1 MKKLSRKHKIA
12 LIELVLVLLIALYF
26 FAPRPFS
33 LAMGSGFDRE
43 QVTQIQVDL
52 TNYSGDGQPGRT
64 LRLDPADQE
73 AQELLD
79 RLEDKWYFPYYV
91 EGDSR
96 QITLDYAI
104 QLTFS
109 QPEGDYCCSLT
120 GDRAIDMV
128 DSAGRSRSYQVSGSE
143 EFQRSLL
150 DFLLQQEY
158 TIQE

>member
-1 MKKLSRKHKIA
+1 MKKLPIKYKIA
-12 LIELVLVLLIALYF
+12 LVELLIVVVLVLYF
-26 FAPRPFS
+26 FAPRPLS

-79 RLEDKWYFPYYV
+79 QLEGKWYFPYYV

-109 QPEGDYCCSLT
+109 QPEGTYGYSLT
-120 GDRAIDMV
+120 GDRAIDM
-128 DSAGRSRSYQVSGSE
+128 DAPARSRSYQVSGSE

>member
-26 FAPRPFS
+26 FAPRPLS

-43 QVTQIQVDL
+43 QVTQIQVNLMTFSED
-52 TNYSGDGQPGRT
+52 SGPERT
-64 LRLDPADQE
+64 LLLDRSDPA

-96 QITLDYAI
+96 QLTLGYI
-104 QLTFS
+104 IHFTFS

>member
-64 LRLDPADQE
+64 LRLDPADQG

-96 QITLDYAI
+96 QITLDYSI

-109 QPEGDYCCSLT
+109 QPEGTYGYSLT
-120 GDRAIDMV
+120 GDRAIDM
-128 DSAGRSRSYQVSGSE
+128 DAPARSRSYQVSGSE

>member
-12 LIELVLVLLIALYF
+12 LIELALVLLIALYF
-26 FAPRPFS
+26 FAPRPLS

-43 QVTQIQVDL
+43 QVTQIQVNLMTFSED
-52 TNYSGDGQPGRT
+52 SGPERT
-64 LRLDPADQE
+64 LLLDRSDPA

-79 RLEDKWYFPYYV
+79 RLDGKWYFPYYV
-91 EGDSR
+91 KDDSR
-96 QITLDYAI
+96 QLTLGYI
-104 QLTFS
+104 IHVTFS
-109 QPEGDYCCSLT
+109 QPEGDYCCSMT

-128 DSAGRSRSYQVSGSE
+128 GSAGRSRSYQVSGSE
-143 EFQRSLL
+143 QFQRSLL

>member
-1 MKKLSRKHKIA
+1 MKKLPIKYKIA
-12 LIELVLVLLIALYF
+12 LVELLIVVLLVLYF
-26 FAPRPFS
+26 FAPRPLS

-64 LRLDPADQE
+64 LQLSPDDPA
-73 AQELLD
+73 AQELVD
-79 RLEDKWYFPYYV
+79 RLEDEWYFPYYV

-96 QITLDYAI
+96 QITLDYTI

-109 QPEGDYCCSLT
+109 QPEGDYCCTIT
-120 GDRAIDMV
+120 GDRAIDM
-128 DSAGRSRSYQVSGSE
+128 DRTGASHTYQVSGSE

>member
-1 MKKLSRKHKIA
+1 MKKLPIKYKIA
-12 LIELVLVLLIALYF
+12 LVELLIVVLLVLYF
-26 FAPRPFS
+26 FAPRPLS

-79 RLEDKWYFPYYV
+79 QLEGKWYFPYYV

-109 QPEGDYCCSLT
+109 QPEGTYGCSLT
-120 GDRAIDMV
+120 GDRAIDM
-128 DSAGRSRSYQVSGSE
+128 DAPARSRSYQVSGSE

>member
-1 MKKLSRKHKIA
+1 MKKLSPKHKIA

-26 FAPRPFS
+26 FAPRPLS
-33 LAMGSGFDRE
+33 LAMGGGFDRE

-52 TNYSGDGQPGRT
+52 TNFSGDGQPGRT
-64 LRLDPADQE
+64 LQLSPDDPA

-79 RLEDKWYFPYYV
+79 QLDSKWYFPYYV

-96 QITLDYAI
+96 QITLDYKI
-104 QLTFS
+104 YLTFS
-109 QPEGDYCCSLT
+109 QPEGTYCCSLT
-120 GDRAIDMV
+120 GDRAIDM
-128 DSAGRSRSYQVSGSE
+128 DSAWSSHSYQVAGSE

>member
-12 LIELVLVLLIALYF
+12 LIELVLVLLIVLYF

-33 LAMGSGFDRE
+33 LAMGGGFDLE

-52 TNYSGDGQPGRT
+52 TNFSGDGQPGRT
-64 LRLDPADQE
+64 FRLDPADQE
-73 AQELLD
+73 AQELLGWLD
-79 RLEDKWYFPYYV
+79 SKWYLPYYV

-96 QITLDYAI
+96 QIGLDYTI
-104 QLTFS
+104 RLTFT
-109 QPEGDYCCSLT
+109 QPEGTWSCTMT
-120 GDRAIDMV
+120 GDRAIDM
-128 DSAGRSRSYQVSGSE
+128 DAPARSRSYQVSGSE

>member
-1 MKKLSRKHKIA
+1 MKKLSLKHKIA
-12 LIELVLVLLIALYF
+12 LVELVVVVLIVLYF
-26 FAPRPFS
+26 FAPRPFAS
-33 LAMGSGFDRE
+33 AMGEGFAPD

-52 TNYSGDGQPGRT
+52 TNFSGDGQPGRT
-64 LRLDPADQE
+64 LLLDPADQE

-79 RLEDKWYFPYYV
+79 WLDGKWYLPYYV

-96 QITLDYAI
+96 QITLDYTI
-104 QLTFS
+104 RLTFS
-109 QPEGDYCCSLT
+109 QPEGTWSCTMT
-120 GDRAIDMV
+120 GDRAIDM
-128 DSAGRSRSYQVSGSE
+128 DAPARSRSYQVSGSE

>member
-1 MKKLSRKHKIA
+1 MKKLPIKYKIA
-12 LIELVLVLLIALYF
+12 LVELLIVVVLVLYF
-26 FAPRPFS
+26 FAPRPLS

-52 TNYSGDGQPGRT
+52 TNYGGDGQPGRT
-64 LRLDPADQE
+64 LRLDPADQG

-109 QPEGDYCCSLT
+109 QPEGTYGYSLT
-120 GDRAIDMV
+120 GDRAIDM
-128 DSAGRSRSYQVSGSE
+128 DAPARSRSYQVSGSE

>member
-1 MKKLSRKHKIA
+1 MKKLSLKHKIA
-12 LIELVLVLLIALYF
+12 LVELVVILLIVLYF
-26 FAPRPFS
+26 FAPRSFS
-33 LAMGSGFDRE
+33 QAMGEGFAPD

-52 TNYSGDGQPGRT
+52 TNFSGDGQPGHT
-64 LRLDPADQE
+64 LLLDPADQA
-73 AQELLD
+73 AQELVDWLD
-79 RLEDKWYFPYYV
+79 GKRYFPYYV

-96 QITLDYAI
+96 QITLDYTI

-109 QPEGDYCCSLT
+109 QPEGAYCCTMT

-128 DSAGRSRSYQVSGSE
+128 DSTGRSRSYQVSGSE

>member
-26 FAPRPFS
+26 FAPRPLS
-33 LAMGSGFDRE
+33 LAMGGGFDPA

-64 LRLDPADQE
+64 LLLDPADPT
-73 AQELLD
+73 AQEVLD
-79 RLEDKWYFPYYV
+79 RLSGKWYFPYYV

-96 QITLDYAI
+96 QVTLDYTAK
-104 QLTFS
+104 LTFS
-109 QPEGDYCCSLT
+109 QPEGDYCCTIT
-120 GDRAIDMV
+120 GDRAIDM
-128 DSAGRSRSYQVSGSE
+128 DRTGASHSYQVAGSE